1 MQTTTAT
8 TIERFNRAFQT
19 RDASI
24 LTGLISEDCV
34 MEGAYPPPDGSRIVG
49 RSECL
54 SFWEEL
60 INTPDTQFTPE
71 LVSVTGEN
79 AVILWRFEWGTE
91 KKSHIR
97 GVNLMTVKEGLITEA
112 LGYVKGSLS

>member
-1 MQTTTAT
+1 MQTETSAI
-8 TIERFNRAFQT
+8 IEQFNKAFQVK
-19 RDASI
+19 DASI

-49 RSECL
+49 RTECL
-54 SFWEEL
+54 GFWEEL
-60 INTPDTQFTPE
+60 INTPDTQFSPE
-71 LVSVTGEN
+71 LVSVTGER
-79 AVILWRFEWGTE
+79 AVILWRFEWGKE

-97 GVNLMTVKEGLITEA
+97 GVNLMTVKDGLITEA